1 MSPAAVATLTG
12 GRLGTFDVACPSCG
26 PERRSPANRS
36 RKVLR
41 IWRPE
46 PSFATFH
53 CVRCAA
59 KGYSRDGRSGTD
71 VGRTA
76 SDAVRAEIEA
86 RDRKA
91 AAERRRKA
99 QWLWRRRQPADA
111 TIVECYLRDVRGIVG
126 PIPPTI
132 GFLPA
137 TDVHAPAMIAAF
149 AIPDEPEP
157 GVLAAPPSEQIA
169 GVHVTRLQPDGSG
182 KAGEPAKIMIGR
194 SIGSPVVL
202 APLNNLLGLAI
213 VEGIET
219 GLSIRDATGL
229 GVWAAGAASRMPALA
244 DAVPHY
250 VDCVSVMV
258 EDDEAGRQH
267 APALL
272 ESLGRCGIHAEPLH
286 VVRAA
291 DGV

>member
-1 MSPAAVATLTG
+1 
-12 GRLGTFDVACPSCG
+12 
-26 PERRSPANRS
+26 
-36 RKVLR
+36 
-41 IWRPE
+41 
-46 PSFATFH
+46 
-53 CVRCAA
+53 
-59 KGYSRDGRSGTD
+59 
-71 VGRTA
+71 
-76 SDAVRAEIEA
+76 VRAEIKA
-86 RDRKA
+86 RDRQA
-91 AAERRRKA
+91 AAEQRRKA
-99 QWLWRRRQPADA
+99 QWLWRRRRPAEGTVA
-111 TIVECYLRDVRGIVG
+111 ERYLREVRCIVG

-137 TDVHAPAMIAAF
+137 TDVYAPAMIAAF
-149 AIPDEPEP
+149 AVPDEPEP
-157 GVLAAPPSEQIA
+157 GVLAAPPPEQIA
-169 GVHVTRLQPDGSG
+169 GVHLTRLQPDGSG

-250 VDCVSVMV
+250 ADCVTVIV
-258 EDDEAGRQH
+258 EDDPAGRQH

-286 VVRAA
+286 LAGEVA
-291 DGV
+291 G

>member
-1 MSPAAVATLTG
+1 MSPAVLNALTG

-41 IWRPE
+41 IWRLE
-46 PSFATFH
+46 PVFATFH
-53 CVRCAA
+53 CVRCGAT
-59 KGYSRDGRSGTD
+59 GCSRDGQRGTD
-71 VGRTA
+71 AHRRA
-76 SDAVRAEIEA
+76 SHAVRAEIDA
-86 RDRKA
+86 RDRRA
-91 AAERRRKA
+91 AAEQRRKV
-99 QWLWRRRQPADA
+99 QWLWSQRRPADA
-111 TIVECYLRDVRGIVG
+111 TVVERYLREVRGVVG
-126 PIPPTI
+126 AIPATI

-137 TDVHAPAMIAAF
+137 THVHPPAMIAAF

-157 GVLAAPPSEQIA
+157 GVLAAPAPDRVA
-169 GVHVTRLQPDGSG
+169 GVHLTRLQPDGSG
-182 KAGEPAKIMIGR
+182 KADDPAKIMVGR
-194 SIGSPVVL
+194 STGSPIVL
-202 APLNNLLGLAI
+202 APLNDLLGLAV

-219 GLSIRDATGL
+219 GLSIGDATGL

-250 VDCVSVMV
+250 VDCVTVVV

-272 ESLGRCGIHAEPLH
+272 EDLGRCGIQAELLH
-286 VVRAA
+286 VARTA